1 MSSEENENEA
11 GPDLEA
17 DGAEGEPGPEEAGGP
32 PAGDAGQESGAGVP
46 GQDRPPTEEE
56 LRAAYEAE
64 LKALRVEEVVAQTV
78 VSLLN
83 LGARKAGL
91 LPGSEDEADADQV
104 ALAVES
110 VRRLLPLVEPALGE
124 SAGQIKDA
132 LSQLQ
137 VAYARLAGEDE
148 TPGGEGPAGESGD
161 GEGGSPPAGGP
172 GEGPAGGGPAGAGG
186 SGLWVPGR

>member
-1 MSSEENENEA
+1 MTEEEKSEPTVDEQ
-11 GPDLEA
+11 
-17 DGAEGEPGPEEAGGP
+17 EPATPEEPSAAEA
-32 PAGDAGQESGAGVP
+32 PAGGVP
-46 GQDRPPTEEE
+46 GEDRPPTEEE

-91 LPGSEDEADADQV
+91 LPGSEDEADAGQV

-110 VRRLLPLVEPALGE
+110 VRRLLPLIEPALGE
-124 SAGQIKDA
+124 NASQIKDA

-137 VAYARLAGEDE
+137 VAYAKLAGEE
-148 TPGGEGPAGESGD
+148 GGEGGGEPGGEGEGGESGSD
-161 GEGGSPPAGGP
+161 GGP
-172 GEGPAGGGPAGAGG
+172 GPAGPGPASGGD

>member
-1 MSSEENENEA
+1 MTEDEKAQEEAADEA
-11 GPDLEA
+11 AAPQPTDEGPEIG
-17 DGAEGEPGPEEAGGP
+17 DGAPGGP
-32 PAGDAGQESGAGVP
+32 GASGDPAG
-46 GQDRPPTEEE
+46 RPPTEEE

-91 LPGSEDEADADQV
+91 LPGSEDEADAGQV

-110 VRRLLPLVEPALGE
+110 VRRLLPLIEPALGE
-124 SAGQIKDA
+124 NAGQIKDA

-137 VAYARLAGEDE
+137 VAYARLAGEEAPQD
-148 TPGGEGPAGESGD
+148 GD
-161 GEGGSPPAGGP
+161 EGGAES
-172 GEGPAGGGPAGAGG
+172 GEGPAGGEGPEGGPAGEQPPPGGG

>member
-1 MSSEENENEA
+1 MTEDEKAQEENATEA
-11 GPDLEA
+11 AP
-17 DGAEGEPGPEEAGGP
+17 AEPAGGDPAVEPG
-32 PAGDAGQESGAGVP
+32 AGDL
-46 GQDRPPTEEE
+46 PPTEEE

-91 LPGSEDEADADQV
+91 LPGSEDEADAGQV

-110 VRRLLPLVEPALGE
+110 VRRLLPLIEPALGE
-124 SAGQIKDA
+124 NAPQIKDA

-137 VAYARLAGEDE
+137 VAYARLAGEEGDGGEPAAGEAGDE
-148 TPGGEGPAGESGD
+148 APAAGDAGQAPGGDEPPQ
-161 GEGGSPPAGGP
+161 GGS
-172 GEGPAGGGPAGAGG
+172 

>member
-1 MSSEENENEA
+1 MTEDEKA
-11 GPDLEA
+11 Q
-17 DGAEGEPGPEEAGGP
+17 PEEETEA
-32 PAGDAGQESGAGVP
+32 PAAAAHEDEPTGAGTEPQP
-46 GQDRPPTEEE
+46 GEIPGDRPPTEEE

-91 LPGSEDEADADQV
+91 LPGSEDEADAGQV

-110 VRRLLPLVEPALGE
+110 VRRLLPLIEPALGE
-124 SAGQIKDA
+124 NAGQIKDA

-137 VAYARLAGEDE
+137 VAYARLAGEEAPADGGE
-148 TPGGEGPAGESGD
+148 AGGEAPGGEKPPEDGSGGP
-161 GEGGSPPAGGP
+161 GGQEPPAGGP
-172 GEGPAGGGPAGAGG
+172 G
-186 SGLWVPGR
+186 GLWVPGR

>member
-1 MSSEENENEA
+1 MTEEEKSEPTGDEQESA
-11 GPDLEA
+11 A
-17 DGAEGEPGPEEAGGP
+17 PEEPQAAEVP
-32 PAGDAGQESGAGVP
+32 PAGMP
-46 GQDRPPTEEE
+46 GEDRPPTEEE

-91 LPGSEDEADADQV
+91 LPGSEDEADAGQV

-110 VRRLLPLVEPALGE
+110 VRRLLPLIEPALGE
-124 SAGQIKDA
+124 NASQIKDA

-137 VAYARLAGEDE
+137 VAYAKLAGEEGGEGGDGGGE
-148 TPGGEGPAGESGD
+148 PGGEAEGGESGPGGGSGPAG
-161 GEGGSPPAGGP
+161 P
-172 GEGPAGGGPAGAGG
+172 GPATGGD

>member
-1 MSSEENENEA
+1 MTEEEQEQPGGQAENGEGAPAETAA
-11 GPDLEA
+11 GEDA
-17 DGAEGEPGPEEAGGP
+17 A
-32 PAGDAGQESGAGVP
+32 PAGAGAAPVGEGAA
-46 GQDRPPTEEE
+46 DRPPTEEE

-91 LPGSEDEADADQV
+91 LPGSEDEADAGQV

-124 SAGQIKDA
+124 NAAQIKDA

-137 VAYARLAGEDE
+137 VAYARLAGEE
-148 TPGGEGPAGESGD
+148 AP
-161 GEGGSPPAGGP
+161 GEGGAPASGGD
-172 GEGPAGGGPAGAGG
+172 EGGGPVGEEPGPAAGEGGQQPGQGGAG
-186 SGLWVPGR
+186 GLWVPGR

>member
-1 MSSEENENEA
+1 MTEEEKAETGGEA
-11 GPDLEA
+11 PEA
-17 DGAEGEPGPEEAGGP
+17 ATGEDHSAAAAGG
-32 PAGDAGQESGAGVP
+32 SGP
-46 GQDRPPTEEE
+46 GGDRPPTEEE

-83 LGARKAGL
+83 LGARKGGL
-91 LPGSEDEADADQV
+91 LPGSEDEADAGQV

-110 VRRLLPLVEPALGE
+110 VRRLLPLIEPALGE
-124 SAGQIKDA
+124 NAGQIKDA

-137 VAYARLAGEDE
+137 VAYARLAGEEGGPDGGTEGGGDAGGGDAGPGPE
-148 TPGGEGPAGESGD
+148 TGPGGG
-161 GEGGSPPAGGP
+161 AGGP
-172 GEGPAGGGPAGAGG
+172 AQGGD

>member
-1 MSSEENENEA
+1 MTEEPEEQQENEA
-11 GPDLEA
+11 PA
-17 DGAEGEPGPEEAGGP
+17 SAPEGDVPQEE
-32 PAGDAGQESGAGVP
+32 VP
-46 GQDRPPTEEE
+46 GGDRPPTEEE

-91 LPGSEDEADADQV
+91 LPGSEDEADAGQV

-110 VRRLLPLVEPALGE
+110 VRRLLPLIEPALGE
-124 SAGQIKDA
+124 NAPQIKDA

-137 VAYARLAGEDE
+137 VAYARLAGEE
-148 TPGGEGPAGESGD
+148 GEAGEEAAGPGAPAAEGQASPPGAGESPGGEEPPK
-161 GEGGSPPAGGP
+161 EGS
-172 GEGPAGGGPAGAGG
+172 

>member
-1 MSSEENENEA
+1 MTEEEKSEPNGDEQ
-11 GPDLEA
+11 
-17 DGAEGEPGPEEAGGP
+17 EPAAPEEPQAAEAPAGGT
-32 PAGDAGQESGAGVP
+32 P
-46 GQDRPPTEEE
+46 GEDRPPTEEE

-91 LPGSEDEADADQV
+91 LPGSEDEADAGQV

-110 VRRLLPLVEPALGE
+110 VRRLLPLIEPALGE
-124 SAGQIKDA
+124 NASQIKDA

-137 VAYARLAGEDE
+137 VAYAKLAGEE
-148 TPGGEGPAGESGD
+148 GGEGGGDAGGD
-161 GEGGSPPAGGP
+161 GEGGESGP
-172 GEGPAGGGPAGAGG
+172 GDGPGPAGPAPASGGD

>member
-1 MSSEENENEA
+1 MTEEEKPEQTEEQPEA
-11 GPDLEA
+11 QEPAEAPSGEGPAQE
-17 DGAEGEPGPEEAGGP
+17 GAPG
-32 PAGDAGQESGAGVP
+32 
-46 GQDRPPTEEE
+46 DRPPTEEE

-91 LPGSEDEADADQV
+91 LPGSEDEADAGQV

-110 VRRLLPLVEPALGE
+110 VRRLLPLIEPALGE
-124 SAGQIKDA
+124 NAPQIKDA

-137 VAYARLAGEDE
+137 VAYARLAGEQGGGDE
-148 TPGGEGPAGESGD
+148 GAPGPGGPAPGDQAPAPEAGDGPGGEEPPQ
-161 GEGGSPPAGGP
+161 GGS
-172 GEGPAGGGPAGAGG
+172 

>member
-1 MSSEENENEA
+1 MTEDEKA
-11 GPDLEA
+11 Q
-17 DGAEGEPGPEEAGGP
+17 EEAADEAAAPQRTDDAPEARDAAAGD
-32 PAGDAGQESGAGVP
+32 PAG
-46 GQDRPPTEEE
+46 RPPTEEE

-91 LPGSEDEADADQV
+91 LPGSEDEADAGQV

-110 VRRLLPLVEPALGE
+110 VRRLLPLIEPALGE
-124 SAGQIKDA
+124 NAGQIKDA

-137 VAYARLAGEDE
+137 VAYARLAGEEAPQD
-148 TPGGEGPAGESGD
+148 GGEGGPDD
-161 GEGGSPPAGGP
+161 GEGPPS
-172 GEGPAGGGPAGAGG
+172 GEGPESGPGGDQPPPGG
-186 SGLWVPGR
+186 DSGLWVPGR

>member
-1 MSSEENENEA
+1 VTDETEERQENETEGA
-11 GPDLEA
+11 AAEDA
-17 DGAEGEPGPEEAGGP
+17 AVDGGAPGA
-32 PAGDAGQESGAGVP
+32 
-46 GQDRPPTEEE
+46 DRPPTEEE

-91 LPGSEDEADADQV
+91 LPGSEDEADAGQV

-110 VRRLLPLVEPALGE
+110 VRRLLPLIEPALGE
-124 SAGQIKDA
+124 NAPQIKDA

-137 VAYARLAGEDE
+137 VAYARLAGEAGGAAPGGEPAD
-148 TPGGEGPAGESGD
+148 PASGQPSAPPQGGGEGPGSDEPPQ
-161 GEGGSPPAGGP
+161 GGS
-172 GEGPAGGGPAGAGG
+172 